1 LSLQIKNYFLYQTM
15 NSTLQENQVIASNY
29 EETHPL
35 SYIIKIKTKTNS
47 FNLLSGQN
55 TIISQYV
62 TN

>member
-1 LSLQIKNYFLYQTM
+1 M